1 MSWVENHAADLM
13 EPKQRARPG
22 EKEIFEMVLTSRQLL
37 TSHHAA
43 QEIYHIS
50 LAPSAVDLSSYQPGD
65 CLAIYPQNQ
74 KRHISQIL
82 DALITTDAQEP
93 ILEGRSGRRVPLSE
107 YLLVRANLTTCS
119 ASLAIALARALK
131 SNDASSEFFKKLCL
145 DPAQRSALLQFCRA
159 RTVPQLLSS
168 FPHLLTAQQ
177 LADHLQPLLPRLYSI
192 ASASQWADPSVD
204 LTVSYVQTGGKWPR
218 QGVCSH
224 WLCRDLQVGQH
235 LNAHFHPHRDFHP
248 PSDLNQSIIMIGG
261 GTGIAPF
268 RGFLQQRAL
277 DRSQGRNWLIMG
289 QRQRQKDFLYQDFL
303 QVLELAGRLRL
314 DLAFSRDQAEKYYV
328 SHAMERYSEDI
339 AKELKAKAVI
349 YVCGSIA
356 LGKSVHQ
363 ALLSILQEQLSLDA
377 LQAEHF
383 LRTLRKQGRYKR
395 DVY

>member
-1 MSWVENHAADLM
+1 MSWVKEHAADLM
-13 EPKQRARPG
+13 ESKQRAPPG
-22 EKEIFEMVLTSRQLL
+22 EKEIFEMMLISRQLL
-37 TSHHAA
+37 TSHQAA

-74 KRHISQIL
+74 TKHVAQIL
-82 DALITTDAQEP
+82 DALIATDAQEP
-93 ILEGRSGRRVPLSE
+93 ILEGRSGQHLPLGE
-107 YLLVRANLTTCS
+107 YLLKRANLTICS

-131 SNDASSEFFKKLCL
+131 SCDVSSEFFKKLCL

-159 RTVPQLLSS
+159 RTVPQLLSRYRQ
-168 FPHLLTAQQ
+168 LLTAQQ

-192 ASASQWADPSVD
+192 ASASKWTDPSVD
-204 LTVSYVQTGGKWPR
+204 LTVSYVQTEGKWPR

-224 WLCRDLQVGQH
+224 WLCRDLKLGQH
-235 LNAHFHPHRDFHP
+235 LNAHFHPHNDFHP
-248 PSDLNQSIIMIGG
+248 PSDPNRSIIMIGA

-268 RGFLQQRAL
+268 RGFLQQRAFN
-277 DRSQGRNWLIMG
+277 RSPGRNWLIMG

-303 QVLELAGRLRL
+303 RVLELAGLLRL
-314 DLAFSRDQAEKYYV
+314 DLAFSRDQVEKYYV
-328 SHAMERYSEDI
+328 SHAMQRCCEDI
-339 AKELKAKAVI
+339 AKELRGEAVI

-377 LQAEHF
+377 LQAERF
-383 LRTLRKQGRYKR
+383 LRTLRKEGRYKR